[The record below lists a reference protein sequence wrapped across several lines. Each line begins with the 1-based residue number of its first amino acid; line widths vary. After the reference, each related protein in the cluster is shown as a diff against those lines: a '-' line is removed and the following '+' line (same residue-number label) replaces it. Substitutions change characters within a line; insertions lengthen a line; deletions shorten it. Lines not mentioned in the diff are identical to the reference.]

1 MSLSNAS
8 RKSVDAV
15 RKRPL
20 VLLVD
25 DNVQQREMYEVALEP
40 DFEIVTA
47 GRGADAIVLARER
60 HPDAIV
66 LDVRM
71 PGMSGVQ
78 VCEHLKSDPATE
90 RIPVIMLTG
99 ADDERVRSDC
109 AQAGAFAVLGKPCPH
124 ESLLRAIEAACA
136 KGSERR

>member
-1 MSLSNAS
+1 MSLSDTS
-8 RKSVDAV
+8 RKSVDAA

-40 DFEIVTA
+40 DFDIVTA

-60 HPDAIV
+60 DPDAIV

-71 PGMSGVQ
+71 PGMSGVA

-99 ADDERVRSDC
+99 ADDERVRREC
-109 AQAGAFAVLGKPCPH
+109 IEAGAFLILGKPCPH
-124 ESLLRAIEAACA
+124 DSLLQAIGAACA
-136 KGSERR
+136 KRSERG

>member
-1 MSLSNAS
+1 MSLSNTS
-8 RKSVDAV
+8 RKSVDAT

-40 DFEIVTA
+40 DFDIVAA

-71 PGMSGVQ
+71 PGMGGIE
-78 VCEHLKSDPATE
+78 VCEHLKSDPVTE
-90 RIPVIMLTG
+90 QIPVIMLTG
-99 ADDERVRSDC
+99 ADDERVRSEC
-109 AQAGAFAVLGKPCPH
+109 IEAGAFVVLGKPCPH
-124 ESLLRAIEAACA
+124 DSLFRAIGAACV
-136 KGSERR
+136 KRSEQ

>member
-1 MSLSNAS
+1 MSLSDAS
-8 RKSVDAV
+8 RKPLDTV

-25 DNVQQREMYEVALEP
+25 DNVQQREMYEVALES
-40 DFEIVTA
+40 DFDIVTA

-71 PGMSGVQ
+71 PGMSGIE

-99 ADDERVRSDC
+99 ADDDRVRSDC
-109 AQAGAFAVLGKPCPH
+109 AEAGAFAVLGKPCPH
-124 ESLLRAIEAACA
+124 DSLLQAIVAACA
-136 KGSERR
+136 KGNELR

>member
-1 MSLSNAS
+1 MSLSDTS
-8 RKSVDAV
+8 RKRGDAV

-40 DFEIVTA
+40 DFDIVTA

-60 HPDAIV
+60 RPDAIV

-71 PGMSGVQ
+71 PGMGGVE

-99 ADDERVRSDC
+99 ADDARVRSDC
-109 AQAGAFAVLGKPCPH
+109 AEAGAFAVLGKPCPH
-124 ESLLRAIEAACA
+124 DSLLQAIGEACA
-136 KGSERR
+136 RGSEQP